1 MATQQLTL
9 GDQIKEITA
18 RMNDLDPSLPM
29 EEKLD
34 FDLIHSYP
42 GVLSASSDHT
52 YAKGIEVSW
61 NKVVG
66 MEKAVTRVP
75 TAIMDSN
82 ILVQWSADMDQLNVS
97 DENQSPNLALLL
109 SYSPNESPES
119 VADNIRP
126 VWSCIL
132 VFVDHQQIRSSFSEG
147 VSYLEAKYKA
157 CTDLESF
164 SYMALIRIPDDLRS
178 MPFLPT
184 AEEAYFVQPHGT
196 SSWAKGRGK
205 TTNFN
210 AAFLHRVTFSA
221 DEPDRVVLRPKHVRS
236 AVSLLSPNEPQFL
249 DMTPLARLWV
259 NEVYVQEDD
268 CMSPLYSFIVVSL
281 PVVTDVDSNNPPDEG
296 SALGE
301 GNNHNPSYSPT
312 DSVLGELQVSEV
324 SVSPNVETERHNP
337 RSEGAMNSSVGS
349 ESEGTSHSGDDIS
362 TGMGQS
368 HHVIGSNEESY
379 NDRGLHSDA
388 SMHSGLASDSAGSED
403 EDCVPANSVVVVATV
418 HSEASPDTGNRGNG
432 NPPRVPVPNVLASNT
447 EEVIGR
453 AVPNDPPLI
462 VPAVA
467 PVIPAR
473 LLPDKDKLNKI
484 LQEQREVAKELH
496 TALRQANDSI
506 LGKMEEVY
514 RDTAG
519 VSANLLSTM
528 SRHARAW
535 QKELSELSG
544 ALQHSSSLEPHQYL
558 ELIEGIEKVSQKL
571 VADSKE
577 AESEYAARKDG
588 FNEIINKAVETLR
601 ENLDSEADRQGLE
614 YSRKAVDAIL
624 PHATTYSVAP
634 FMAQIFSQ
642 EMAFRSS
649 LVSMSQN
656 WACFPIS
663 MLVNQMHEI
672 ASTSAQVVQLLPV
685 FTDTIAQHL
694 RVQCTIKP
702 LYQILKAGNDANC
715 ATLPT
720 EPSTSVV
727 SGVGPKSGPK
737 STSSI
742 AASDSGVSS
751 IRSPD
756 GNPSLTIDG
765 STSGTGADIG
775 VTSSA
780 ARTHNAVRSSTGS
793 SSSAK
798 DIRRPH
804 TPKQKGSSLPAH
816 IAERAHRSAP
826 PHQTRALK
834 EASAAKPI
842 NSNLV
847 RPRSTPGTP
856 STPSSLGSRLPDI
869 KTKQASI
876 PTPPADT
883 RSGAGSFKVVKV
895 PNPDHKAGTTH
906 RRSSTSGA
914 TSTAARS
921 EKGRSPRRANAHA
934 PPKTSDTSTGKGH
947 GSPLPDRDPPKMVSV
962 GSTGKPVGART
973 GCNTKIT
980 PKRFVEFSNPR
991 TGKTMVIANTPEE
1004 VKRAESMTGLRLIV
1018 NEMAKSKP
1026 SGSSK
1031 AEGGHS
1037 LGLTVQDGGT
1047 AGGSGSDSSRKRKS
1061 KKKKR
1066 SEHNLMRPATNPI
1079 QIDTDS
1085 DDPECRPPPQRRRG
1099 KRYERV
1105 LRRPL
1110 RPRMTSSAG
1119 LPNPRV

>member
-1 MATQQLTL
+1 
-9 GDQIKEITA
+9 
-18 RMNDLDPSLPM
+18 
-29 EEKLD
+29 
-34 FDLIHSYP
+34 
-42 GVLSASSDHT
+42 
-52 YAKGIEVSW
+52 
-61 NKVVG
+61 
-66 MEKAVTRVP
+66 
-75 TAIMDSN
+75 
-82 ILVQWSADMDQLNVS
+82 
-97 DENQSPNLALLL
+97 
-109 SYSPNESPES
+109 
-119 VADNIRP
+119 
-126 VWSCIL
+126 
-132 VFVDHQQIRSSFSEG
+132 
-147 VSYLEAKYKA
+147 
-157 CTDLESF
+157 
-164 SYMALIRIPDDLRS
+164 MALICIPDDLKS

-184 AEEAYFVQPHGT
+184 AEEAYFVQPHGI
-196 SSWAKGRGK
+196 SPWARGRGK

-236 AVSLLSPNEPQFL
+236 VVSLLPPNEPQFL

-268 CMSPLYSFIVVSL
+268 GMSPLYSFIVVSL
-281 PVVTDVDSNNPPDEG
+281 PVVTDTDNDSPPDQG
-296 SALGE
+296 SALVGE
-301 GNNHNPSYSPT
+301 NIHNPSYSPT

-324 SVSPNVETERHNP
+324 SVSPNMEAEQQNLQ
-337 RSEGAMNSSVGS
+337 SEGAMDSSAGS
-349 ESEGTSHSGDDIS
+349 ESEGTGHSGDDIS
-362 TGMGQS
+362 TRMGQS
-368 HHVIGSNEESY
+368 HDVVYSNGESD
-379 NDRGLHSDA
+379 NDGGLHSDA
-388 SMHSGLASDSAGSED
+388 SMRSGVASDSAGSGVED
-403 EDCVPANSVVVVATV
+403 DIPANSVVVEATV
-418 HSEASPDTGNRGNG
+418 HSEASPGTGNRGDG
-432 NPPRVPVPNVLASNT
+432 KLPRVPVLNVLASNE
-447 EEVIGR
+447 EEVVGR

-473 LLPDKDKLNKI
+473 LLPDKDKLNQI
-484 LQEQREVAKELH
+484 LKEQREVAKELH
-496 TALRQANDSI
+496 NALRQANDSI

-514 RDTAG
+514 WDTAG

-528 SRHARAW
+528 SSHARVW

-558 ELIEGIEKVSQKL
+558 QLIEGIENVSQKL

-577 AESEYAARKDG
+577 AELEYAARKDG
-588 FNEIINKAVETLR
+588 FNEIINKAVETLQ
-601 ENLDSEADRQGLE
+601 ENLDSEAERQGIE

-624 PHATTYSVAP
+624 PHATTYSMAP

-642 EMAFRSS
+642 EMAFSSS

-694 RVQCTIKP
+694 RVQCTVKP

-715 ATLPT
+715 ATLPP

-727 SGVGPKSGPK
+727 SGVDPKSGPK
-737 STSSI
+737 STSSV

-765 STSGTGADIG
+765 STSATGTDIG
-775 VTSSA
+775 VVSSA
-780 ARTHNAVRSSTGS
+780 ARTNSAARANSAARSNTGS
-793 SSSAK
+793 SLPVK

-804 TPKQKGSSLPAH
+804 TPKQKGSSLPVH

-826 PHQTRALK
+826 PHQARALK
-834 EASAAKPI
+834 EASAVKPV

-847 RPRSTPGTP
+847 RPRSNP
-856 STPSSLGSRLPDI
+856 STPSTQSLLGPRLPDM

-876 PTPPADT
+876 PTPPTGT
-883 RSGAGSFKVVKV
+883 RSGADSFKIVKV
-895 PNPDHKAGTTH
+895 PNPDHKTGTSH

-914 TSTAARS
+914 TSTGGTAARPK
-921 EKGRSPRRANAHA
+921 KGRSPRRANAQA
-934 PPKTSDTSTGKGH
+934 PPKTPDMSTGKGH
-947 GSPLPDRDPPKMVSV
+947 SSPLPDRDLPKVVTV

-973 GCNTKIT
+973 GCNTRIT
-980 PKRFVEFSNPR
+980 PRRYVEFSNPR

-1004 VKRAESMTGLRLIV
+1004 VRCAESAAGLRLVID
-1018 NEMAKSKP
+1018 EMGKSKP

-1031 AEGGHS
+1031 AEGGPS
-1037 LGLTVQDGGT
+1037 QGIIIQDGGA

-1066 SEHNLMRPATNPI
+1066 SEHDMMRPATNPI

-1085 DDPECRPPPQRRRG
+1085 DDPECRPPPKKKG
-1099 KRYERV
+1099 KRARDSPPKVVTSEDDFFGRFIKPQGVVPAVDQSPAGKKPPASEIEASTPSATAERLKPYRETCYAQDLPWV
-1105 LRRPL
+1105 LRYREKHPNDSEISATGHYAFISSIRHDKGGWGLQLERREERILERISSRREEIWCRGCPRACNGIGSGQKEISTGQQPVQITGHQLESSRPDV
-1110 RPRMTSSAG
+1110 R
-1119 LPNPRV
+1119 LPGRSRC